1 LGKLAGKVAIVT
13 GASRGIGRGIAER
26 LARDGAAVVVNYSGS
41 EAEARSLVA
50 TIEQGG
56 GRAVAIQADLSRLPE
71 LRRLF
76 AESDAAF
83 GRLDILVNN
92 AGIGA
97 ITPLEEVDEET
108 FDRVFALNAR
118 AVLFACQEAAKRLG
132 EGGRIINIS
141 SSSTVFPMAGTA
153 VYAASK
159 AVPKVFTEV
168 LAKELGGRG
177 ITVNSVVPGPVVP
190 GMFAGAP
197 EQFQEMAATSSPFGR
212 LGTPADIADIV
223 AFLAGEESRWIS
235 GQHIL
240 ANGAGSM

>member
-1 LGKLAGKVAIVT
+1 MTKLAGKVALVT

-26 LARDGAAVVVNYSGS
+26 LARDGAAVAVNYCGS
-41 EAEARSLVA
+41 ADAARSVVA
-50 TIEQGG
+50 AITAAG
-56 GRAVAIQADLSRLPE
+56 GRAEAIQADLSLVSE
-71 LRRLF
+71 VRRLF
-76 AESDAAF
+76 AACDVAF
-83 GRLDILVNN
+83 RRLDILVNN

-97 ITPLEEVDEET
+97 ITPLDELDEET
-108 FDRVFALNAR
+108 FDRVFALNAKS
-118 AVLFACQEAAKRLG
+118 ALFACQEAARRMG

-177 ITVNSVVPGPVVP
+177 ITVNSVVPGPVIP

-197 EQFQEMAATSSPFGR
+197 EQFQQMAATATPFGR

-223 AFLAGEESRWIS
+223 AFLASDDARWIS